1 MGGRKATGV
10 GQCESSESNESG
22 EACLL
27 SVIEKS
33 GRKKEVGS
41 ECVSDIFLGRG
52 KKGNKTER
60 KVFGS
65 VKGVGKGVSQ

>member
-1 MGGRKATGV
+1 MSS
-10 GQCESSESNESG
+10 QCDR
-22 EACLL
+22 
-27 SVIEKS
+27 IEKS

-41 ECVSDIFLGRG
+41 ECVSDIFLWRG
-52 KKGNKTER
+52 KKGKKTER